1 LLEAPESFVADHT
14 HATPDVAGTNTTA
27 RHALAV
33 TDAGAAFDEFI
44 IQLANA
50 CINASSVFLDG
61 RTVGKHDTGPD
72 AQWRL
77 DADSWVEAFG
87 SDEPGG
93 WISEIAVGYLGE
105 AAYELKAIAKLLR
118 SRIVAGTIDPLVRAV
133 LERSGRVIWVLDD
146 EPPDGTA
153 FNRAARAALEIG
165 ISSQHYL
172 ETIRTLGATKDQ
184 CEIAEAYDDRHR
196 SLLIEWFK
204 PQRPN
209 PAEDVRKWKINGE
222 ASPGFTAIA
231 RFAGE
236 RCRITPQQGGG
247 MYGGLSG
254 FAHPSIVFSR
264 ENRVPTE
271 SGGLEFNYRA
281 ADLEKVVRMAIL
293 TFLEAVKYCARY
305 YATGIDRFNE
315 RVMLIECRLDEITI
329 LIPGENSPE

>member
-1 LLEAPESFVADHT
+1 
-14 HATPDVAGTNTTA
+14 
-27 RHALAV
+27 V
-33 TDAGAAFDEFI
+33 TDSNGAFDDFI
-44 IQLANA
+44 NQLATV

-61 RTVGKHDTGPD
+61 KTVRKHGTGPET
-72 AQWRL
+72 QWRL

-133 LERSGRVIWVLDD
+133 MERCGRVIWVLDD

-172 ETIRTLGATKDQ
+172 ETIRTLGATTDQ
-184 CEIAEAYDDRHR
+184 CESAEVYDSRHR

-204 PQRPN
+204 PERPR
-209 PAEDVRKWKINGE
+209 PVEDVRGWKISGKT
-222 ASPGFTAIA
+222 SPGFTAIA

-236 RCRITPQQGGG
+236 RCRITSQQGGG
-247 MYGGLSG
+247 VYGGISG

-264 ENRVPTE
+264 ENRITTE

-281 ADLEKVVRMAIL
+281 ADLEKLVRMAVL

-305 YATGIDRFNE
+305 YATGLDKFHEKVIPIE
-315 RVMLIECRLDEITI
+315 RRLDEITI
-329 LIPGENSPE
+329 LIPGDSGDHSTAA